1 MRKLLL
7 IGAAMLMAAPLAAQP
22 AAYDDDPAY
31 DAPLPEAMA
40 DDEDWDSRDYDRQD
54 DNRQDYGR
62 PNYDQDELDEAGP
75 PVLHPGQVQAM
86 GGAMDRLL
94 RAVMDLPIGGIAA
107 AVDPYGRSRY
117 HPGATVRDMATRD
130 DPYAEAR
137 MRAGIRGATRGVGAM
152 SQAIARMM
160 PVLQRSIDEVGREIE
175 GAMDEADMGPR

>member
-7 IGAAMLMAAPLAAQP
+7 IGAAMLVAAPLAAQP

-31 DAPLPEAMA
+31 DAPMPEAMA
-40 DDEDWDSRDYDRQD
+40 DDEDWDARDYDRQD
-54 DNRQDYGR
+54 
-62 PNYDQDELDEAGP
+62 YDRDGLDEAGP
-75 PVLHPGQVQAM
+75 PVIHPGQVRAM

-94 RAVMDLPIGGIAA
+94 GAVMDLPIGGIAA
-107 AVDPYGRSRY
+107 AVDPYGRGGY

-160 PVLQRSIDEVGREIE
+160 PVLQRSLDEVGREIE
-175 GAMDEADMGPR
+175 GAMDEADLGPR